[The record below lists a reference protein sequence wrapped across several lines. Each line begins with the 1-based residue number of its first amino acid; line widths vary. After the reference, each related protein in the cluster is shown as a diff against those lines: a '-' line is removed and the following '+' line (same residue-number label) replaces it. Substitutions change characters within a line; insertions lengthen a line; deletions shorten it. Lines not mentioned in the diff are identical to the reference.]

1 MSFEVKY
8 DVSGKVISPEPVY
21 EEKPESAVQEPV
33 EEQTVETASVEA
45 NEETVQAV
53 SEAPEPVQ
61 QVQAPKES
69 DAAKNFREMREAKA
83 RVERERDDAMRRLAE
98 LEAKATKPAVPIEE
112 DDEIRIGDDDLAEGK
127 HLSKM
132 ARKVKRLEEQIRKQQ
147 EQTEEQRIEARIKAQ
162 YPDFDQVVSK
172 DNVATLYAA
181 YPELAYTLSQTKD
194 MYAQAASAYTLMKK
208 FGIHQDSTT
217 SALSV
222 LNDKDKVAKNMAK
235 PRPLTSV
242 SPQQGESPLSRANAF
257 AEGLTPS
264 LKEQLLKEMNAARK
278 GY

>member
-8 DVSGKVISPEPVY
+8 DVNGRVISSEPVY
-21 EEKPESAVQEPV
+21 EEKPEPTVQEPV
-33 EEQTVETASVEA
+33 EEQAIEVASTEGSEDAVQSISET
-45 NEETVQAV
+45 
-53 SEAPEPVQ
+53 PELVQ
-61 QVQAPKES
+61 QVQAPKET

-83 RVERERDDAMRRLAE
+83 RVERERDEAMRRLAE
-98 LEAKATKPAVPIEE
+98 LEARVSKPAAPVEE

-132 ARKVKRLEEQIRKQQ
+132 ARQVKRLRDEVKKQK
-147 EQTEEQRIEARIKAQ
+147 EQTEEQRVEAYIKNK
-162 YPDFDQVVSK
+162 YPDFDTVVSP
-172 DNVATLYAA
+172 DNVATLRAA

-194 MYAQAASAYTLMKK
+194 LYAQAASAYTLMKK
-208 FGIHQDSTT
+208 FGIHQDQPS
-217 SALSV
+217 SALAV

-242 SPQQGESPLSRANAF
+242 SPQQGDSPLSRANAF
-257 AEGLTPS
+257 AEGLTPELS
-264 LKEQLLKEMNAARK
+264 KQLLKEMNAARK